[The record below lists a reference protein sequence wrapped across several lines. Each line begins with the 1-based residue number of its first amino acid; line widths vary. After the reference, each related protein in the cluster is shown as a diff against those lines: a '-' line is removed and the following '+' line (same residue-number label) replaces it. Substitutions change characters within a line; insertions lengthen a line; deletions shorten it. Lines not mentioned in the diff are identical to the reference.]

1 MIKKMTFVFAPFA
14 LALVLGACSDNE
26 ESTANEEA
34 AAPETEQA
42 EGTEE
47 GTEEAAG
54 SEEAAPAES
63 ALELPEEDA
72 VVAVV
77 NGEEIQGKVYNS
89 VARQFEST
97 LASQGQDPSTEEN
110 LQLIE
115 DEAMSVVIGN
125 AVLLQDA
132 KDKGHEADDAVVEER
147 MEELKA
153 NFEDE
158 EAMNEALAETGFT
171 LEEMEEQLREQL
183 VYESYMEEEI
193 DSPEVTDEE
202 VQAAYDQFVESSEE
216 EAPAFEEMEPTI
228 RQSLQEQK
236 DQEATFARVEELREE
251 AEVEVKL

>member
-1 MIKKMTFVFAPFA
+1 MIKKMTFIFAPFA

-26 ESTANEEA
+26 ESTANEDA

-47 GTEEAAG
+47 A
-54 SEEAAPAES
+54 SEDAAAPAES

-97 LASQGQDPSTEEN
+97 LTSQGQDPSTEEN

-132 KDKGHEADDAVVEER
+132 KEKGHEADDAVVEER

-158 EAMNEALAETGFT
+158 DAMNEALAETGFT

-183 VYESYMEEEI
+183 VYESYMENEI
-193 DSPEVTDEE
+193 DAPEVTDEE
-202 VQAAYDQFVESSEE
+202 VQAAYDQFAESSEE

-251 AEVEVKL
+251 AEIEVKL

>member
-26 ESTANEEA
+26 ESAANEEA
-34 AAPETEQA
+34 AAPETEQT
-42 EGTEE
+42 EETEE
-47 GTEEAAG
+47 GTEEAA
-54 SEEAAPAES
+54 PAES
-63 ALELPEEDA
+63 VLELPEEDA

-97 LASQGQDPSTEEN
+97 LLSQGQDPSTEEN

-132 KDKGHEADDAVVEER
+132 KEKGHEADEAVVEER

-158 EAMNEALAETGFT
+158 DAMNEALAETGFT

-183 VYESYMEEEI
+183 VYESYMENEI
-193 DSPEVTDEE
+193 DAPEVTDEE
-202 VQAAYDQFVESSEE
+202 VQAAYDQFAESSEE

-228 RQSLQEQK
+228 RQSLQEQN
-236 DQEATFARVEELREE
+236 DQEATFARVEELRED
-251 AEVEVKL
+251 AEIEVKL